1 MKYLF
6 GRLKI
11 DFQVYCEKYTT
22 ITIMELFSINDSC
35 NIMRA
40 GSKTKVKMDFFDT
53 SQYFVC

>member
-11 DFQVYCEKYTT
+11 EFQIYCEKYTT
-22 ITIMELFSINDSC
+22 ITIIELFSINDSS
-35 NIMRA
+35 NIIRT

-53 SQYFVC
+53 FQYFVC